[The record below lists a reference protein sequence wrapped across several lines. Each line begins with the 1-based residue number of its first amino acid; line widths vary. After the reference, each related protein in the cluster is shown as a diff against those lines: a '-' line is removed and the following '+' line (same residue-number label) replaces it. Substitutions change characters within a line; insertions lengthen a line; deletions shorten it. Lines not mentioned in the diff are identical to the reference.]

1 MHHRSIHLFTHT
13 HTHTHTDRVHHSR
26 GQPIRHH
33 ASVYEQEQTDSRAIA
48 QMEVARRDRAIIS
61 RLDPLALAPAPARSV
76 IGAGFF
82 QHGADQ
88 PLSLCLLAH
97 LNPLPA
103 NLTHLLRHHLS
114 CVPLGAMSIFQDPTH
129 YIAAQFAPPQTSKRP
144 LVAAPAAQSSV
155 SACLHLMSSRN
166 RRPGRPQPDL
176 RLA

>member
-1 MHHRSIHLFTHT
+1 MTGCTIGLCTIGLFIYSHTHT

-33 ASVYEQEQTDSRAIA
+33 ASVYEQDQTDSRAIA

-97 LNPLPA
+97 PNPLPA
-103 NLTHLLRHHLS
+103 NLTHLS
-114 CVPLGAMSIFQDPTH
+114 
-129 YIAAQFAPPQTSKRP
+129 FAIIYR
-144 LVAAPAAQSSV
+144 
-155 SACLHLMSSRN
+155 ACLWVPCPSSRILHITSRSPVRAATN
-166 RRPGRPQPDL
+166 
-176 RLA
+176 